1 MFLARQLLLWCLRW
15 VLQKFLFKIF
25 FWSAARL
32 RLKLRLAGVCFG
44 LLIGRIFKEAESLVR
59 LMLEREVNFLE
70 QESFVFRHRWK
81 RPEVTDSAN
90 ERVLLRNEATQK
102 EKQTIRSSLPPIF
115 CVGTDFFVFK
125 KRVFDS
131 FSSEICCGSKNKSR
145 QLSEK

>member
-1 MFLARQLLLWCLRW
+1 M
-15 VLQKFLFKIF
+15 
-25 FWSAARL
+25 

-90 ERVLLRNEATQK
+90 ERVLLRNEATQE

-115 CVGTDFFVFK
+115 CVGTDFFFK
-125 KRVFDS
+125 KHVFD
-131 FSSEICCGSKNKSR
+131 FFFIGNLLR
-145 QLSEK
+145 QQK